1 MKKKF
6 IPILLVIMML
16 ISILPVHAVEAEP
29 TFVVDSVV
37 TEAGETVDVTISV
50 KNNPGIAS
58 IKLSVTY
65 DDSLTLNSITY
76 NSTIGGMSQQPQTK
90 DSPVTLNWF
99 NGSADSHG
107 DWVFATLSF
116 TVNDNATIGDYD
128 VTVTYEADNVY
139 NIAEENVT
147 FAIENGKVEVICGHN
162 NTTNVAE
169 IPATCAQNGFTAGVY
184 CNDCLTYISGHK
196 EVPAT
201 GEHTDTDGNWDFD
214 EDGHY
219 HICACGQVFDGASHA
234 GGSASCNAK
243 AVCNICGTSYGNA
256 NSNNHGDTEFRN
268 AVAASCNSDG
278 YTGDGYCVDCGAL
291 VEMGTVIPATGDH
304 VDADGQWETDGEKH
318 WLTCTCGTVFDAST
332 HAGGEASCIKKATC
346 LVCRVSYGT
355 VDADAH
361 GDTEVKNAQSASCSE
376 DGYTGDMH
384 CMDCGEL
391 LSSGTVIPATG
402 NHVDADG
409 KWENDANNH
418 FHTCACGAKFD
429 ETAHSG
435 GNATCIEKAAC
446 SVCGKNYGDVN
457 SNNHVNTEIKNAANA
472 TCKDAGYTGDT
483 CCVDCGECLLA
494 GEEIPVNDAHSY
506 GDWVTTKEPTEE
518 ETGLKEKTCSICGDV
533 VSEELAKLEKDPG
546 SNPGTGD
553 VEYIAI
559 AAVVMVAAIAALVL
573 INKKKYI
580 V

>member
-1 MKKKF
+1 MKKRL

-29 TFVVDSVV
+29 TFVVASVV

-65 DDSLTLNSITY
+65 DDSMTLNSITY

-99 NGSADSHG
+99 NGSADSYG

-116 TVNDNATIGDYD
+116 TVNDNAAIGDYD

-147 FAIENGKVEVICGHN
+147 FAIENGKVEVICGHT

-184 CNDCLTYISGHK
+184 CNDCLTYISGH
-196 EVPAT
+196 EEISAT
-201 GEHTDTDGNWDFD
+201 GEHTDADGNWDFD

-234 GGSASCNAK
+234 GGSAGCNAK
-243 AVCNICGTSYGNA
+243 AVCDICGTSYGNV
-256 NSNNHGDTEFRN
+256 NSNNHGDTELRN

-278 YTGDGYCVDCGAL
+278 YTGDGYCVDCGAR
-291 VEMGTVIPATGDH
+291 VETGTVIPATGDH
-304 VDADGQWETDGEKH
+304 VDADGKWETDGEKH
-318 WLTCTCGTVFDAST
+318 WL
-332 HAGGEASCIKKATC
+332 
-346 LVCRVSYGT
+346 
-355 VDADAH
+355 
-361 GDTEVKNAQSASCSE
+361 
-376 DGYTGDMH
+376 
-384 CMDCGEL
+384 
-391 LSSGTVIPATG
+391 
-402 NHVDADG
+402 
-409 KWENDANNH
+409 
-418 FHTCACGAKFD
+418 TCACGAKFD